1 MVTHTRGP
9 YLKVGKEREGM
20 SDKDIKPLR
29 GILKTGDESP
39 RSKRH
44 VGGISLHV
52 EEGHDAEKKEHK
64 VGWSL
69 CGVGKG

>member
-1 MVTHTRGP
+1 
-9 YLKVGKEREGM
+9 M
-20 SDKDIKPLR
+20 SDKDLKPLK

-64 VGWSL
+64 VGL
-69 CGVGKG
+69 EFV